1 MDQRRVWRSS
11 ALPLEVI
18 GTKVSDLVTPCGRPH
33 PVHTSPPDPDVLPGF
48 AVALS
53 GGGFRATLASIGVL
67 RFLADAALLGRV
79 RYVSSV
85 SGGSI
90 ANGILASHYETLAKE
105 GFSPEAFKRTIQDPT
120 IE

>member
-90 ANGILASHYETLAKE
+90 ANGLFARAYPSLEAAS
-105 GFSPEAFKRTIQDPT
+105 FSTDAFV
-120 IE
+120 EH